1 MELVYLWVDSYKNIK
16 NQGFNFL
23 PRFEC
28 EFKDGVLTIDEKED
42 YVSIFPENINVTAIV
57 GENGSGKT
65 TLFEI
70 IAKLFVKEKFDNE
83 VIFIINLK
91 GNLLCNKK
99 DLGLQLFDTTFFLF
113 LKSVYYSPNFTNSG
127 LNNFIENF
135 ATPFVFRH
143 KKESFHQ
150 NHSLS
155 PHDNIKN
162 QSLLNLYINAP
173 RFIERHPTISHYRQK
188 DAFTIEEYN
197 SHINLAK
204 SIIILSFMEHFG
216 KEFLNIDNQ
225 NNYVTISIHENKITN
240 GQPEINFIKR
250 LEKLLEIKQEF
261 LSNEEKEEYFK
272 LFNKNEEEY
281 KKRLTDF
288 INFCKQKIDN
298 NLESHQT
305 FNLNINDTS
314 TLVDN
319 YLELYWLNRNLD
331 FNILNFQ
338 YENLSSGEEN
348 LFLMF
353 ALIGAGIIPYTLN
366 NSSPSYITILLDE
379 IENNIHPNKQKELL
393 SKIITYL
400 NIITYNAM
408 VKHNKRLNFNIIIAS
423 HSPFIL
429 SDIPKENVI
438 FLDKF
443 NEKETKEKYP
453 KLNIKNLKNGNC
465 INVTKHIELK
475 TFGANIHTLLSNGF
489 FMSNGLIGEFAK
501 SKITEI
507 KDFYE
512 KVKNSKN
519 PKEEHKKEFEDNI
532 KSFIHIQSIIG
543 EPFLQTI
550 IKNYLD
556 DLHIIF
562 SDDKTLIDK
571 ELAELEKRKKYL
583 EKLKNA

>member
-1 MELVYLWVDSYKNIK
+1 MELVYLWIEKYKNIE
-16 NQGFNFL
+16 NQGFNFS

-150 NHSLS
+150 NHSLF

-225 NNYVTISIHENKITN
+225 NNYVKISIHENKITN

-288 INFCKQKIDN
+288 INFSKQKIDN
-298 NLESHQT
+298 NLESYQT
-305 FNLNINDTS
+305 LSLNINDTS
-314 TLVDN
+314 ILVNN

-353 ALIGAGIIPYTLN
+353 ALISDGIIPHTLN

-400 NIITYNAM
+400 NIITYNTM
-408 VKHNKRLNFNIIIAS
+408 KEYNKKLNFNIIVAS
-423 HSPFIL
+423 HSSFIL

-438 FLDKF
+438 FLGKDKE
-443 NEKETKEKYP
+443 NG
-453 KLNIKNLKNGNC
+453 LCKNLSKD
-465 INVTKHIELK
+465 IKLK
-475 TFGANIHTLLSNGF
+475 TFGANIHTLLSDGF
-489 FMSNGLIGEFAK
+489 FMSDGLMGEFAK

-507 KDFYE
+507 KDFYNE
-512 KVKNSKN
+512 NKDLKNEDSNFESK
-519 PKEEHKKEFEDNI
+519 KDEFKKNKKYFENI
-532 KSFIHIQSIIG
+532 QKIIG

-556 DLHIIF
+556 
-562 SDDKTLIDK
+562 
-571 ELAELEKRKKYL
+571 ELEILFNGKKEFLNKEIKRL
-583 EKLKNA
+583 EELRNEIK